1 MQILLSVRWM
11 PFLALD
17 VVLLAFVLLRVLEDR
32 MNWSLVILLAL
43 VLGAGI
49 GVLFASEGN
58 AWLLWVDFL
67 GDLYIRLLKLLV
79 SPVIFLSIV
88 SGIISLRGRAN
99 AGSLG
104 LRSVFW
110 LLLQAALAILLSLL
124 AGQALNI
131 GSDATALFRELD
143 TLDESTVSAYAGLT
157 QPFHQVL
164 ENLFPENVV
173 GDFANNNVPALIIT
187 GVAVAAAYLA
197 VAEKEGEELV
207 RPFSRLIDAARK
219 IVFKILEVVIDLTPY
234 AVLCLIAGAAS
245 RLLESRESMLQ
256 PLLLTVVIYAVC
268 LVHTY
273 VLGGLIIWGAAKLSP
288 LRFFR
293 KIFPAQ
299 MTAFSTQS
307 SVGTLPVTVRCLK
320 DEVGVSEEVAD
331 FTASLGTTIGM
342 PGCTC
347 VWPVLL
353 ALFYVHAAGLSWS
366 AGDYLTLAVT
376 AFFLSIGSAG
386 VPGIA
391 VVSAIALF
399 SAIGLPVGAVVLM
412 IPINTISDMIRTLD
426 NVSSASIAATA
437 VARKNGLLDDAVFTA
452 ETSRTG
458 KEQIA

>member
-67 GDLYIRLLKLLV
+67 GTLYIRLLKLLV

-104 LRSVFW
+104 LRSAFW

-124 AGQALNI
+124 AGQILNI

-256 PLLLTVVIYAVC
+256 LLLLTVVIYAVC

-273 VLGGLIIWGAAKLSP
+273 LLGGLIIWGAAKLSP

-293 KIFPAQ
+293 KTGYGALPEGRGRRFRRSCGFYR
-299 MTAFSTQS
+299 FS
-307 SVGTLPVTVRCLK
+307 RYHHR
-320 DEVGVSEEVAD
+320 D
-331 FTASLGTTIGM
+331 
-342 PGCTC
+342 
-347 VWPVLL
+347 
-353 ALFYVHAAGLSWS
+353 AGLHLRM
-366 AGDYLTLAVT
+366 A
-376 AFFLSIGSAG
+376 GSAG
-386 VPGIA
+386 PVLCSCSRAFLERRGLSYPGGHGLFPFHRQRGG
-391 VVSAIALF
+391 SRNCGGLGNCALQCHR
-399 SAIGLPVGAVVLM
+399 SSGRGGG
-412 IPINTISDMIRTLD
+412 SDDSHQHHLGYD
-426 NVSSASIAATA
+426 PHA
-437 VARKNGLLDDAVFTA
+437 G
-452 ETSRTG
+452 
-458 KEQIA
+458 